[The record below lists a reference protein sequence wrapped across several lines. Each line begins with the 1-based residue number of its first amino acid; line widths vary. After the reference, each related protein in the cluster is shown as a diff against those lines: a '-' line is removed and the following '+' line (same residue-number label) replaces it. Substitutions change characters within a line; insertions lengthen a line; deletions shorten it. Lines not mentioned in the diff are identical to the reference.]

1 MRRNDTTADTAQKRR
16 GILDRP
22 PVILFAA
29 LVGIGF
35 GIFFLFFQ
43 NTYKPIPREQ
53 AEVVTGEFEKYET
66 ADGYC
71 GITLQD
77 GTYCLM
83 SADTVSSDLESAL
96 TALEKGTM
104 LHILIN
110 PRSRFVIEIR
120 TDTAE
125 LLNLDAAQRVIR
137 SKKSGSTILGVV
149 LLAAGLLL
157 VPYAVVSYRSQ
168 RRQDARRLAETQA
181 DGDSTALHPLH
192 PADNGKTL
200 LAAEAFHHNIC
211 YRKAKHV
218 YMLAIDGTVYD
229 ELKTVLS
236 SEHRLFA
243 RLDGHLFFAGF
254 DEKLGS
260 YIEADGKILKKKRRF
275 F

>member
-1 MRRNDTTADTAQKRR
+1 MRRNDSTADTAQKRR

-43 NTYKPIPREQ
+43 HTYRPIPREQ
-53 AEVVTGEFEKYET
+53 AESVSGEFEKYEE

-83 SADTVSSDLESAL
+83 SADTVSSDLESTL

-125 LLNLDAAQRVIR
+125 LLNLDAAQRAIR
-137 SKKSGSTILGVV
+137 SKNSGSTILGVV

-181 DGDSTALHPLH
+181 GGDSTALHPLD

-200 LAAEAFHHNIC
+200 LEAEAFHHHIR
-211 YRKAKHV
+211 YRKAGHV
-218 YMLAIDGTVYD
+218 YMLAVDDMVYD

-243 RLDGHLFFAGF
+243 RLDGHRFFGGF
-254 DEKLGS
+254 DEKIGS

>member
-1 MRRNDTTADTAQKRR
+1 MRRNDSTADTAQKRR

-66 ADGYC
+66 ADGYG

-83 SADTVSSDLESAL
+83 SADTVSSDLESTLA
-96 TALEKGTM
+96 ALEKGTQ

-125 LLNLDAAQRVIR
+125 LLNFDAAQRAIR
-137 SKKSGSTILGVV
+137 SKNSGSTILGVV

-157 VPYAVVSYRSQ
+157 VPYAIVS
-168 RRQDARRLAETQA
+168 ARNQKRENARLAETQTV
-181 DGDSTALHPLH
+181 GDSTALHPLD

-200 LAAEAFHHNIC
+200 LEAEAFHHHIR
-211 YRKAKHV
+211 YRKAGHV
-218 YMLAIDGTVYD
+218 YMLAVDDMVYD
-229 ELKTVLS
+229 ELKAVLS

-243 RLDGHLFFAGF
+243 RLDGHRFFAGF
-254 DEKLGS
+254 DEKIGS
-260 YIEADGKILKKKRRF
+260 YIAADGKILKKKRRF

>member
-1 MRRNDTTADTAQKRR
+1 MRRNDSTADTAQKRR

-66 ADGYC
+66 ADGYG

-83 SADTVSSDLESAL
+83 SADTVSSDLESTL

-125 LLNLDAAQRVIR
+125 LLNLDAAQRAIR
-137 SKKSGSTILGVV
+137 SKNSGSTILGVV
-149 LLAAGLLL
+149 LLASGLLL

-181 DGDSTALHPLH
+181 GGDSTALHPLD

-211 YRKAKHV
+211 YRKAKHI

-243 RLDGHLFFAGF
+243 RLDGHRFFAGF
-254 DEKLGS
+254 DEKIGS

>member
-1 MRRNDTTADTAQKRR
+1 MRRNDSTADTAQKRR

-66 ADGYC
+66 ADGYG

-83 SADTVSSDLESAL
+83 SADTVSSDLESTL

-104 LHILIN
+104 LHILI
-110 PRSRFVIEIR
+110 
-120 TDTAE
+120 
-125 LLNLDAAQRVIR
+125 LDAAQRAIR
-137 SKKSGSTILGVV
+137 SKNSGSTILGVV
-149 LLAAGLLL
+149 LLASGLLL

-181 DGDSTALHPLH
+181 GGDSTALHPLD

-211 YRKAKHV
+211 YRKAKHI

-243 RLDGHLFFAGF
+243 RLDGHRFFAGF
-254 DEKLGS
+254 DEKIGS

>member
-1 MRRNDTTADTAQKRR
+1 MRRNDSTADTAQKRR

-66 ADGYC
+66 ADGYG

-83 SADTVSSDLESAL
+83 SADTVSSDLESAMA
-96 TALEKGTM
+96 ALEKGTQ

-125 LLNLDAAQRVIR
+125 LLNLDAAQRAIR
-137 SKKSGSTILGVV
+137 SRNSGSTILGVV

-157 VPYAVVSYRSQ
+157 VPYAIVS
-168 RRQDARRLAETQA
+168 ARNQKRENARLAETQTV
-181 DGDSTALHPLH
+181 GDSTALHPLD

-211 YRKAKHV
+211 YRKAKHI

>member
-1 MRRNDTTADTAQKRR
+1 MRRNDSTADTAQKRR

-66 ADGYC
+66 ADGYG

-83 SADTVSSDLESAL
+83 SADTVSSDLESTLA
-96 TALEKGTM
+96 ALEKGTQ
-104 LHILIN
+104 LHILIH
-110 PRSRFVIEIR
+110 PRTRYVIEVR
-120 TDTAE
+120 TDKAE
-125 LLNLDAAQRVIR
+125 LLNFDAAQRAIR
-137 SKKSGSTILGVV
+137 SKNSGSTILGVV

-157 VPYAVVSYRSQ
+157 VPYAIVS
-168 RRQDARRLAETQA
+168 ARNQKRENARLAETQTV
-181 DGDSTALHPLH
+181 GDSTALHPLD

-200 LAAEAFHHNIC
+200 LEAEAFHHHIR
-211 YRKAKHV
+211 YRKAGHV
-218 YMLAIDGTVYD
+218 YMLAVDDMVYD

-243 RLDGHLFFAGF
+243 RLDGHRFFAGF
-254 DEKLGS
+254 DEKIGS
-260 YIEADGKILKKKRRF
+260 YIAADGKILKKKRRF

>member
-1 MRRNDTTADTAQKRR
+1 MRRNDSTADTAQKRR

-66 ADGYC
+66 ADGYG

-77 GTYCLM
+77 GTYCIV
-83 SADTVSSDLESAL
+83 SADTAPSDFESAMA
-96 TALEKGTM
+96 ALEKGTQ
-104 LHILIN
+104 LHILIH
-110 PRSRFVIEIR
+110 PRTRYVIEVR
-120 TDTAE
+120 TDKAE
-125 LLNLDAAQRVIR
+125 LLNIDAAQRAIR
-137 SKKSGSTILGVV
+137 SKNSGSTILGVV

>member
-1 MRRNDTTADTAQKRR
+1 MRKNTPPADATEKKRS
-16 GILDRP
+16 IMDRP
-22 PVILFAA
+22 PVILFFAV
-29 LVGIGF
+29 VGILF

-43 NTYKPIPREQ
+43 NTYSPIPREQ
-53 AEVVTGEFEKYET
+53 AESVSGKFEKYEE

-110 PRSRFVIEIR
+110 PRSRFVIEIS

-125 LLNLDAAQRVIR
+125 LLNLDEAQRAIR
-137 SKKSGSTILGVV
+137 SKNSGSTILGVV

-157 VPYAVVSYRSQ
+157 VPYAIVS
-168 RRQDARRLAETQA
+168 ARNQKRENARLAETQTV
-181 DGDSTALHPLH
+181 GDSTALRPLD

-200 LAAEAFHHNIC
+200 LEAEAFHHHIR
-211 YRKAKHV
+211 YRKAGHV
-218 YMLAIDGTVYD
+218 YMLAVDDMVYD
-229 ELKTVLS
+229 ELKTVLL

-243 RLDGHLFFAGF
+243 RLDGHRFCAGF
-254 DEKLGS
+254 DEKIGS
-260 YIEADGKILKKKRRF
+260 YIAADSKILKKKRRF

>member
-1 MRRNDTTADTAQKRR
+1 MRKITPPTDATEKKRS
-16 GILDRP
+16 IMDRP
-22 PVILFAA
+22 PVILFSAV
-29 LVGIGF
+29 VGILF

-43 NTYKPIPREQ
+43 NTYSPILREQ
-53 AEVVTGEFEKYET
+53 AESVSGEFEKYEE

-77 GTYCLM
+77 GTYCLI

-96 TALEKGTM
+96 TALEKGAM

-110 PRSRFVIEIR
+110 PRSHFVIEIR

-125 LLNLDAAQRVIR
+125 LLNLDAAQRAIR
-137 SKKSGSTILGVV
+137 SKNSGSTILGVV

-157 VPYAVVSYRSQ
+157 VPYAVVSIRSQ
-168 RRQDARRLAETQA
+168 KREDARRLAETQA
-181 DGDSTALHPLH
+181 DGDSTALYPLD

-200 LAAEAFHHNIC
+200 LEAEAFHHHIC
-211 YRKAKHV
+211 YRKAKHG
-218 YMLAIDGTVYD
+218 YMLVIDGAIYD

-243 RLDGHLFFAGF
+243 RLDGHRFCAGF
-254 DEKLGS
+254 DEKIGS
-260 YIEADGKILKKKRRF
+260 YIAADGKILKKKRRF

>member
-1 MRRNDTTADTAQKRR
+1 MRRNDSTADTAQKRR

-66 ADGYC
+66 ADGYG

-83 SADTVSSDLESAL
+83 SADTVSSDLESAMA
-96 TALEKGTM
+96 ALEKGTQ

-125 LLNLDAAQRVIR
+125 LLNLDAAQRAIR
-137 SKKSGSTILGVV
+137 SKNSGSTILGVV

-157 VPYAVVSYRSQ
+157 VPYAIVS
-168 RRQDARRLAETQA
+168 ARNQKWENARLAETQTV
-181 DGDSTALHPLH
+181 GDSTALHPLD

-211 YRKAKHV
+211 YRKAKHI